1 MNTKKYLLSLSIA
14 ISSLCVNHTI
24 ASAAYLNSSYTKA
37 DLNKDI
43 ANKTFIEEFRASSFI
58 GDDGDVSYELEIK
71 NIIQPRNQPI
81 SSKTEQFN
89 WKNGEKI
96 DFSLSFDG
104 KNLTYTVGGV
114 TLQKFNVLESDLDI
128 NGMVLSAT
136 STSTSA
142 VDLALTNIQI
152 EGDVEYSDLFG
163 KNGDTNLLKITGID
177 QTFTLTGTQIF
188 SWQGQRPVNFD
199 LAYDIRVGTFSDPI
213 AQAITDDVEIPEPTS
228 ISFFSLTVLGI
239 AASRRRSKNS

>member
-1 MNTKKYLLSLSIA
+1 MNTRKYLLSLSIA

-24 ASAAYLNSSYTKA
+24 ASAAYLNSGYTKA

-58 GDDGDVSYELEIK
+58 GDDGDISYELEIK
-71 NIIQPRNQPI
+71 DILQPGNKPG
-81 SSKTEQFN
+81 SSKTEQFK
-89 WKNGEKI
+89 WKNGESV
-96 DFSLSFDG
+96 DFALSFDG

-114 TLQKFNVLESDLDI
+114 TLQQFNVIESDLDI

-163 KNGDTNLLKITGID
+163 KGGDTDLLKITGID
-177 QTFTLTGTQIF
+177 KTFTLTGTQIF
-188 SWQGQRPVNFD
+188 SWQGQRPTNFD
-199 LAYDIRVGTFSDPI
+199 LAYDIRVGTFNDPI
-213 AQAITDDVEIPEPTS
+213 AQTVTDEIEIPEPTT
-228 ISFFSLTVLGI
+228 ISFFSFGVLGL
-239 AASRRRSKNS
+239 AVSRRRLKNS